1 MFYDRLFAS
10 IPRWADKATNKR
22 RREDVG
28 RQPAAYEAVV
38 L

>member
-10 IPRWADKATNKR
+10 ILRRADKATNRGR
-22 RREDVG
+22 RKDGG
-28 RQPAAYEAVV
+28 RRPAAYEAVV